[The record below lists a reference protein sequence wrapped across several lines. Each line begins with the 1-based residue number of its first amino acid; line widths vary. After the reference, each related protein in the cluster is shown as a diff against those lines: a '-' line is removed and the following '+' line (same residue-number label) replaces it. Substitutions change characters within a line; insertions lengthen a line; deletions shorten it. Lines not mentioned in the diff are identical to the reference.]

1 MSWHQQTDQIKH
13 HGSLYLSSS
22 TYRCESWTIW
32 QSLLGL
38 AALWR
43 NVALVTDST
52 KETILVARPSA
63 SRTFMPNVS
72 ECSVFASPLVA
83 HAPPSRNHVPHH
95 PFLLTLLPFDI
106 VKVSHFPF
114 HNAVLLPDFSS
125 FSCFT
130 IYQHFPPFWFT
141 LFFENFFNIWVRKAG
156 FSSLLTMKWSA
167 IHICMLLQERLMLSW
182 FLLSSVN
189 WCLP

>member
-1 MSWHQQTDQIKH
+1 MGAYIFP
-13 HGSLYLSSS
+13 LAA
-22 TYRCESWTIW
+22 YRCESWTIW

-125 FSCFT
+125 FLASQY
-130 IYQHFPPFWFT
+130 ISISH
-141 LFFENFFNIWVRKAG
+141 LFGSRYSLKISLTFEF
-156 FSSLLTMKWSA
+156 
-167 IHICMLLQERLMLSW
+167 ERPD
-182 FLLSSVN
+182 FLLYWLWSGPRFISV
-189 WCLP
+189 CCYRKD

>member
-22 TYRCESWTIW
+22 SIQMWIVDNLTISSWLSCSLAERRSSHGQHKRNYTGCQTFCVTY
-32 QSLLGL
+32 L
-38 AALWR
+38 
-43 NVALVTDST
+43 
-52 KETILVARPSA
+52 
-63 SRTFMPNVS
+63 MPNVS

-95 PFLLTLLPFDI
+95 PFLLTLFPFDI

-125 FSCFT
+125 FLASQYISISHLSVSRYSLKISLT
-130 IYQHFPPFWFT
+130 
-141 LFFENFFNIWVRKAG
+141 FE
-156 FSSLLTMKWSA
+156 
-167 IHICMLLQERLMLSW
+167 
-182 FLLSSVN
+182 
-189 WCLP
+189 